1 MATFT
6 KCEDCDSIAEVRLSP
21 YGAGFMAEFICPKCG
36 VSYDTNLDSADV
48 AQIGA

>member
-6 KCEDCDSIAEVRLSP
+6 KCEDCDSIAEVKLST
-21 YGAGFMAEFICPKCG
+21 YGSGFMAEWNCPKCG
-36 VSYDTNLDSADV
+36 VSYDTNLDSNDV